1 MVVLP
6 SPRSPRPSS
15 RLLRRLRLAAL
26 VCLGATIG
34 GAACSRKDVPSYDP
48 PVASASASAL
58 AAGTARPAG
67 SARGDSSAKLTNT
80 PAPATS
86 GNTNTPPPMIEED
99 AAPKTLE
106 EQREQMFHRMSGMM
120 GLSDVQLAAV
130 RAIVEKS
137 HVMSQGN
144 PAISVH
150 PMSRK
155 ECREA
160 REAAGVV
167 ETTAEVCGAP
177 FMAPLY
183 NRETEKPADAKLC
196 IDRYEFP
203 GIPCEYPMTWVSSH
217 DAELLCKAVGKR
229 LCDAHEWEGACAGA
243 VGDPKD
249 EYNFKK
255 PRKQAKFDHNKAREL
270 VWAYGKTKD
279 HKKCGTGSFKSK
291 TCSPIGWK
299 RCGTNTY
306 PTGAFPACVSPF
318 GVYDQHGNAA
328 EHMSLPIQENEL
340 GAKGG
345 VGQTEMKGS
354 WFIFSQIEAHEDD
367 CHWRAP
373 DWHASKVMDPNS
385 HANYHLGF
393 RCCKDVGAT
402 ELASGR
408 RWRRTSRSPRDSPAR
423 ARDRG
428 MLPPCS
434 SNPS

>member
-1 MVVLP
+1 MAVVP
-6 SPRSPRPSS
+6 SHHPRPRSSSSPRFCS
-15 RLLRRLRLAAL
+15 LRRGALA
-26 VCLGATIG
+26 VLGAIVG
-34 GAACSRKDVPSYDP
+34 VSACSRKDVPSYDP
-48 PVASASASAL
+48 EGGSAGAAATSAVGSASVAAKAPGRAPVASSSGDLTKSPPADGANAN
-58 AAGTARPAG
+58 AA
-67 SARGDSSAKLTNT
+67 
-80 PAPATS
+80 PAPA
-86 GNTNTPPPMIEED
+86 MIEED
-99 AAPKTLE
+99 AVAKTLE
-106 EQREQMFHRMSGMM
+106 EQREQMFRRMSGMM
-120 GLSDVQLAAV
+120 GVSDVQLAAV

-160 REAAGVV
+160 REAAGIV
-167 ETTAEVCGAP
+167 ETRAEVCGAP

-183 NRETEKPADAKLC
+183 DRETEKPTDAKLC

-203 GIPCEYPMTWVSSH
+203 GIPCEYPLTWVSSH
-217 DAELLCKAVGKR
+217 DAELLCRAVGKR

-243 VGDPKD
+243 VREPKD
-249 EYNFKK
+249 EYDFKK
-255 PRKQAKFDHNKAREL
+255 PRKQSKFDHNKAREL

-279 HKKCGTGSFKSK
+279 HKKCGTSSFKSK

-306 PTGAFPACVSPF
+306 PTGAFPACVSPY
-318 GVYDQHGNAA
+318 GVFDQHGNAA
-328 EHMSLPIQENEL
+328 EHMSLPVQESEL

-354 WFIFSQIEAHEDD
+354 WFIFSQLEAHEDD

-402 ELASGR
+402 E
-408 RWRRTSRSPRDSPAR
+408 
-423 ARDRG
+423 
-428 MLPPCS
+428 
-434 SNPS
+434 